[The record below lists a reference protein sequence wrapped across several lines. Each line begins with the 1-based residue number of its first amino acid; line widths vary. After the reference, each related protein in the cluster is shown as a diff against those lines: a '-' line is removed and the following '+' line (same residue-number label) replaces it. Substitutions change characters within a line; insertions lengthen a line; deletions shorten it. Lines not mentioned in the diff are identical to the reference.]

1 MEDGSL
7 ETGRARQD
15 ERTMKGAVEKKA
27 LLMVWELK
35 RYIFVK
41 AISETKWFR
50 SI

>member
-15 ERTMKGAVEKKA
+15 ERTMKGAVDKKA
-27 LLMVWELK
+27 VLMVWELK
-35 RYIFVK
+35 RYIIVTAK
-41 AISETKWFR
+41 SETKWFG